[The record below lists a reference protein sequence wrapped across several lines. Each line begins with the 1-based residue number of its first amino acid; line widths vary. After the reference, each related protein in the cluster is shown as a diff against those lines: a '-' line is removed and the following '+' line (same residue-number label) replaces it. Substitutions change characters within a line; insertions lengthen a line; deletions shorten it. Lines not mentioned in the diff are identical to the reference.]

1 MQIKSRSDLK
11 EVRRKLRKSMTEAE
25 RMIWARLRNNQL
37 GQRFLRQYSIGF
49 YIVDFYCPK
58 QHLAIEIDGKY
69 HAEVDTKLYDQER
82 DTYLESLGIKILR
95 FVNDEVLKNE

>member
-11 EVRRKLRKSMTEAE
+11 EVRRKLRKSMTQAE

-49 YIVDFYCPK
+49 YIVDFYCPR
-58 QHLAIEIDGKY
+58 QHLVIEIDGN
-69 HAEVDTKLYDQER
+69 VMIF
-82 DTYLESLGIKILR
+82 SC
-95 FVNDEVLKNE
+95 FN